1 MKKLV
6 TLLFLF
12 VGLVGF
18 AQVCP
23 TPTTTGAFVTLD
35 ATYQLATTSA
45 GSTDVGLCF
54 YNNTTELITAAQ
66 FRVFYDI
73 NTFSGVSTV
82 TSLNTSYAQYLQFV
96 DNPTAGYVTIT
107 MSYTGNLSSFTIP
120 NGAFVKLNLTHVA
133 GFASLTSTTPMTFS
147 GVQTFPQ
154 TATTQAGMDY
164 ALNLQNFGGV
174 FLQQLFSYSGTFT
187 NVTGSGAKNIPVI
200 LEKKLMTAS
209 SWTTVTTSTT
219 DVAGNFTFTNLP
231 IDITSWDVRIRVN
244 GSSLATGNIISV
256 SDSQKIN
263 RFVLGQDTPTGF
275 DFYTADA
282 NGDNNI
288 TVSDV
293 YSVFGRVSGRF
304 TVWPNSVKDVKF
316 FSASEYASING
327 ATSSLQSTIP
337 GVTDLVFNILPGAG
351 NTVTFYVAAPG
362 DANGT
367 GFQMARMTPIEILNP
382 ANAPLHIIDV
392 TTTYDDNTLNTIE
405 VHYPNLSVN
414 EENLVEVPVSV
425 KTNGQQLGSL
435 QLAMNYNST
444 LLDFR
449 GIKLESKIGNWV
461 SFMNPNDNVVE
472 WGGYD
477 PTLNTKLLQD
487 NELAFTLQF
496 ISRQIQSDWGVSPLY
511 VTRKHAGNPS
521 AKDFKITPTDGI
533 VTIMRIGDVGTGELK
548 ESMMVY
554 PNPVEDLVNVR
565 FRVTDNGSTWL
576 GIYSLDGRELQVIVN
591 KSMPKG
597 DYNYM
602 TSLGYLPSG
611 EYIAVL
617 RKKDLPVAS
626 KIIIKK

>member
-35 ATYQLATTSA
+35 ATYQLATTAA
-45 GSTDVGLCF
+45 GNTEVGLCF

-66 FRVFYDI
+66 FRVFYDK
-73 NTFSGVSTV
+73 NTFSGVSNV

-96 DNPTAGYVTIT
+96 DNPAVGFVTIT

-154 TATTQAGMDY
+154 TATNQAGMDY
-164 ALNLQNFGGV
+164 ALTLQNFGGV
-174 FLQQLFSYSGTFT
+174 FLPQTFSYSGTFT

-200 LEKKLMTAS
+200 LEKKLMTS
-209 SWTTVTTSTT
+209 STWTTVTTSTT
-219 DVAGNFTFTNLP
+219 NVDGNFTFTNLP

-244 GSSLATGNIISV
+244 GSTLATGNIISV

-263 RFVLGQDTPTGF
+263 RFVLGQDVPTGF
-275 DFYTADA
+275 DFYTSDV

-293 YSVFGRVSGRF
+293 YGVFGRVSGRF
-304 TVWPNSVKDVKF
+304 TSWPNSVKDIKF
-316 FSASEYASING
+316 FSATEYASING
-327 ATSSLQSTIP
+327 ATTSLQSTIP

-392 TTTYDDNTLNTIE
+392 TTTYDNNSLNTIE

-425 KTNGQQLGSL
+425 KTNGRQLGSL
-435 QLAMNYNST
+435 QLAMNYNSE
-444 LLDFR
+444 LLDFK
-449 GIKLESKIGNWV
+449 GIRAESKIGSWL

-477 PTLNTKLLQD
+477 PTLNTKLLND

-496 ISRQIQSDWGVSPLY
+496 ISKQIQSDWMVSPLY
-511 VTRKHAGNPS
+511 VTRKHAGDTF
-521 AKDFKITPTDGI
+521 ARDLKITPTDGI
-533 VTIMRIGDVGTGELK
+533 VQIMRVGNIGKLIGDMT
-548 ESMMVY
+548 VY
-554 PNPVEDLVNVR
+554 PNPVEDLVNVK
-565 FRVTDNGSTWL
+565 FRVTENGNTWL
-576 GIYSLDGRELQVIVN
+576 GIYSLDGREIKVIVN
-591 KSMPKG
+591 QSMPEG
-597 DYNYM
+597 EYTYM
-602 TSLGYLPSG
+602 SNLGYLPSG

-617 RKKDLPVAS
+617 RKKDLPMTS
-626 KIIIKK
+626 KILIKK

>member
-1 MKKLV
+1 
-6 TLLFLF
+6 
-12 VGLVGF
+12 
-18 AQVCP
+18 
-23 TPTTTGAFVTLD
+23 VTLD
-35 ATYQLATTSA
+35 ATYQLATTTA

-54 YNNTTELITAAQ
+54 YNNTSELITAAQ
-66 FRVFYDI
+66 FRVFYDK
-73 NTFSGVSTV
+73 NTFSGVSNV

-96 DNPTAGYVTIT
+96 DNPAVGYVTIT

-154 TATTQAGMDY
+154 TATNQSGMDY
-164 ALNLQNFGGV
+164 ALTLENFGGV
-174 FLQQLFSYSGTFT
+174 FLPQTFSYSGTFT

-200 LEKKLMTAS
+200 LEKKLMTTS
-209 SWTTVTTSTT
+209 TWTTVTTSTT
-219 DVAGNFTFTNLP
+219 DVEGNFVFTNLP

-275 DFYTADA
+275 DFYTADV

-293 YSVFGRVSGRF
+293 YGVFGRVSGRF
-304 TVWPNSVKDVKF
+304 TSWPNSVKDIKF
-316 FSASEYASING
+316 FSATEYASING
-327 ATSSLQSTIP
+327 ASTSLQSTIP

-351 NTVTFYVAAPG
+351 NSVTFYVAAPG

-382 ANAPLHIIDV
+382 SNAPLHIIDV

-405 VHYPNLSVN
+405 VNYPNLSVN

-444 LLDFR
+444 LLDFK
-449 GIKLESKIGNWV
+449 GIRAESKIGGWI

-477 PTLNTKLLQD
+477 PTLNTKLLND

-496 ISRQIQSDWGVSPLY
+496 ISKQIQSDWSVSPLY
-511 VTRKHAGNPS
+511 VTRKHAGNTS
-521 AKDFKITPTDGI
+521 ARDLKITPTDGI
-533 VTIMRIGDVGTGELK
+533 VQIMRVGNIGKLVGDMT
-548 ESMMVY
+548 VY
-554 PNPVEDLVNVR
+554 PNPVDDLVNVK
-565 FRVTDNGSTWL
+565 FRVTENGSTWL
-576 GIYSLDGRELQVIVN
+576 GIYSLDGREIKVIVN
-591 KSMPKG
+591 QSIPEG
-597 DYNYM
+597 EYTYM
-602 TSLGYLPSG
+602 SNLGYLPSG

-617 RKKDLPVAS
+617 RKKVIPMTS
-626 KIIIKK
+626 KILIKK

>member
-12 VGLVGF
+12 VGLIGS

-35 ATYQLATTSA
+35 ATYQLATTTA

-66 FRVFYDI
+66 FRVFYDK

-96 DNPTAGYVTIT
+96 DNPSVGYVTIT
-107 MSYTGNLSSFTIP
+107 MSYTGNLPSFTIP
-120 NGAFVKLNLTHVA
+120 NGTFVKLNLTHVA

-164 ALNLQNFGGV
+164 TLNLQNFGGV

-231 IDITSWDVRIRVN
+231 IDITSWDVRIRVD
-244 GSSLATGNIISV
+244 GSTLATGNIISV

-263 RFVLGQDTPTGF
+263 RFVLGQDVPTGF

-327 ATSSLQSTIP
+327 SSTSLQSTIP
-337 GVTDLVFNILPGAG
+337 GVTDLVFNILPGSA
-351 NTVTFYVAAPG
+351 NSVTFYVAAPG

-414 EENLVEVPVSV
+414 SENLVEVPVSV

-435 QLAMNYNST
+435 QLAMNYDSN

-461 SFMNPNDNVVE
+461 SFMNPNNNTVE

-496 ISRQIQSDWGVSPLY
+496 ISRQIQSNWGVSPLY
-511 VTRKHAGNPS
+511 VTRKHAGDTS

-533 VTIMRIGDVGTGELK
+533 VTIMKVANVGELN
-548 ESMMVY
+548 ETMMVY

-565 FRVTDNGSTWL
+565 FRVTENGSTWL
-576 GIYSLDGRELQVIVN
+576 GIYSLDGKELQVIVN

-602 TSLGYLPSG
+602 ANLGYLPSG
-611 EYIAVL
+611 EYVAVL

-626 KIIIKK
+626 KIILKK

>member
-35 ATYQLATTSA
+35 ATYQLATTTA
-45 GSTDVGLCF
+45 GNTDVGLCF

-275 DFYTADA
+275 DFYTADV

-293 YSVFGRVSGRF
+293 YGVFGRVSGRF
-304 TVWPNSVKDVKF
+304 TSWPNSVKDVKF

-367 GFQMARMTPIEILNP
+367 GFQMARMTPIEIINP

-521 AKDFKITPTDGI
+521 AKDLKITPTDGI
-533 VTIMRIGDVGTGELK
+533 VSIMRIGNVGTGELK

>member
-23 TPTTTGAFVTLD
+23 TPSTTGAFVTLD
-35 ATYQLATTSA
+35 ATYQLATTTA

-54 YNNTTELITAAQ
+54 YNNTSQLITAAQ

-73 NTFSGVSTV
+73 NTFSGVSAV

-219 DVAGNFTFTNLP
+219 NVAGNFTFTNLP
-231 IDITSWDVRIRVN
+231 IDITSWDVRIRVD
-244 GSSLATGNIISV
+244 GSTLATGNIISV

-275 DFYTADA
+275 DFYTADV

-304 TVWPNSVKDVKF
+304 TVWPNLVKDVKF

-337 GVTDLVFNILPGAG
+337 GVTDLVFNILPGSA
-351 NTVTFYVAAPG
+351 NSVTFYVAAPG

-414 EENLVEVPVSV
+414 SENLVEIPVSV

-435 QLAMNYNST
+435 QLAMNYDSN

-449 GIKLESKIGNWV
+449 GIKLESKIGSWV
-461 SFMNPNDNVVE
+461 SFMNPNNNVVE

-511 VTRKHAGNPS
+511 VTRKFAGDTS

-533 VTIMRIGDVGTGELK
+533 VTIMKIANVGELN
-548 ESMMVY
+548 ETMMVY

-565 FRVTDNGSTWL
+565 FKVTENGSTWL

>member
-35 ATYQLATTSA
+35 ATYQLATTTA

-66 FRVFYDI
+66 FRVFYDK
-73 NTFSGVSTV
+73 NTFSGVSNV

-96 DNPTAGYVTIT
+96 DNPTVGYVTIT
-107 MSYTGNLSSFTIP
+107 MSYTGNLPSFTIP

-154 TATTQAGMDY
+154 TATNQAGMDY
-164 ALNLQNFGGV
+164 ALTLQNFGGV
-174 FLQQLFSYSGTFT
+174 FLPQTFSYSGTFT

-231 IDITSWDVRIRVN
+231 IDITSWDVRIRVD
-244 GSSLATGNIISV
+244 GSTLSTGNIISV

-263 RFVLGQDTPTGF
+263 RFVLGQDVPTGF

-304 TVWPNSVKDVKF
+304 TVWPNLVKDVKF

-521 AKDFKITPTDGI
+521 AKDLKITPTDGI
-533 VTIMRIGDVGTGELK
+533 VSIMRVGNVGTGELN

>member
-35 ATYQLATTSA
+35 ATYQLATTTA
-45 GSTDVGLCF
+45 GNTDVGLCF

-275 DFYTADA
+275 DFYTADV

-293 YSVFGRVSGRF
+293 YGVFGRVSGRF
-304 TVWPNSVKDVKF
+304 TSWPNSVKDVKF

-367 GFQMARMTPIEILNP
+367 GFQMARMTPIEIINP

-533 VTIMRIGDVGTGELK
+533 VTIMRIGGVGELK

-565 FRVTDNGSTWL
+565 FKVTENGSTWL

-602 TSLGYLPSG
+602 ANLGYLPSG

-626 KIIIKK
+626 KIILKK

>member
-1 MKKLV
+1 MRKLV

-12 VGLVGF
+12 VGLIGF

-35 ATYQLATTSA
+35 ATYQLATTTA

-54 YNNTTELITAAQ
+54 YNNTSQLITAAQ
-66 FRVFYDI
+66 FRVFYDK
-73 NTFSGVSTV
+73 NTFSGVSAV
-82 TSLNTSYAQYLQFV
+82 TSLNASYAQYLQFV
-96 DNPTAGYVTIT
+96 DNPSVGYVTIT

-231 IDITSWDVRIRVN
+231 IDITSWDVRIRVD
-244 GSSLATGNIISV
+244 GSTLATGNIISV

-263 RFVLGQDTPTGF
+263 RIVLGQDVPTGF

-304 TVWPNSVKDVKF
+304 SVWPNLVKDVKF

-337 GVTDLVFNILPGAG
+337 GVTDLVFNILPGSA
-351 NTVTFYVAAPG
+351 NSVTFYVAAPG

-414 EENLVEVPVSV
+414 SENLVEIPVSV

-435 QLAMNYNST
+435 QLAMNYDSN

-461 SFMNPNDNVVE
+461 SFMNPNGNVVE

-496 ISRQIQSDWGVSPLY
+496 ISRQIQSNWGVSPLY
-511 VTRKHAGNPS
+511 VTRKFAGDTS
-521 AKDFKITPTDGI
+521 AKDLKITPTDGI
-533 VTIMRIGDVGTGELK
+533 VTIMKIGEVGELT
-548 ESMMVY
+548 ENMMVY

-565 FRVTDNGSTWL
+565 FRVTENGSTWL
-576 GIYSLDGRELQVIVN
+576 GIYTLDGKELQVIVN

-611 EYIAVL
+611 EYLAVL
-617 RKKDLPVAS
+617 RKKDLPIAS
-626 KIIIKK
+626 KIILKK

>member
-35 ATYQLATTSA
+35 ATYQLATTAA
-45 GSTDVGLCF
+45 GNTEVGLCF

-275 DFYTADA
+275 DFYTADV

-293 YSVFGRVSGRF
+293 YGGFGRVSGRF
-304 TVWPNSVKDVKF
+304 TSWPNSVKDVKF

-533 VTIMRIGDVGTGELK
+533 VTIMKIGGVGELK
-548 ESMMVY
+548 ENMMVY

-565 FRVTDNGSTWL
+565 FKVTENGSTWL
-576 GIYSLDGRELQVIVN
+576 GIYSLDGKELQVIVN

-602 TSLGYLPSG
+602 ANLGYLPSG
-611 EYIAVL
+611 EYLAVL

-626 KIIIKK
+626 KIILKK

>member
-23 TPTTTGAFVTLD
+23 TPTTTGVFVTLD
-35 ATYQLATTSA
+35 ETYQLATTTA

-66 FRVFYDI
+66 FRVFYDK
-73 NTFSGVSTV
+73 NTFSGVSNV

-96 DNPTAGYVTIT
+96 DNPTVGFVTIT
-107 MSYTGNLSSFTIP
+107 MSYTGNLPSFTIP

-154 TATTQAGMDY
+154 TSTNQAGMDY
-164 ALNLQNFGGV
+164 ALTLENFGGV
-174 FLQQLFSYSGTFT
+174 FLPQTFSYSGTFT

-200 LEKKLMTAS
+200 LEKKLMTS
-209 SWTTVTTSTT
+209 STWTTVTTSTT
-219 DVAGNFTFTNLP
+219 DVDGNFTFTDLP

-244 GSSLATGNIISV
+244 GSTLDTGNVISV

-275 DFYTADA
+275 DFYTADV

-293 YSVFGRVSGRF
+293 YGAFGRVSGRF
-304 TVWPNSVKDVKF
+304 TSWPNNVKDVKF
-316 FSASEYASING
+316 FSSTEYASING

-337 GVTDLVFNILPGAG
+337 GVTDLVFNILPGDG
-351 NTVTFYVAAPG
+351 NSVTFYVAVPG

-382 ANAPLHIIDV
+382 TNAPLYIIDV
-392 TTTYDDNTLNTIE
+392 TTTYDDNSLNTIE

-414 EENLVEVPVSV
+414 EKNLVEVPVSV
-425 KTNGQQLGSL
+425 KTNGRQLGSL
-435 QLAMNYNST
+435 QLAMNYNSE
-444 LLDFR
+444 LLDFK
-449 GIKLESKIGNWV
+449 GIKAESKIGSWI
-461 SFMNPNDNVVE
+461 SFMNPNDDVVE

-477 PTLNTKLLQD
+477 PTLNTKLLND
-487 NELAFTLQF
+487 NESVFTLQF
-496 ISRQIQSDWGVSPLY
+496 ISKQIQSDWSVSPLY
-511 VTRKHAGNPS
+511 VTRKYSGDS
-521 AKDFKITPTDGI
+521 FAKDLKITPTDGI
-533 VTIMRIGDVGTGELK
+533 IQIIRVGDIGELTGD
-548 ESMMVY
+548 MMVY
-554 PNPVEDLVNVR
+554 PNPVEDLLNVK
-565 FRVTDNGSTWL
+565 FRVKENGSTWL
-576 GIYSLDGRELQVIVN
+576 GIYSLDGREIKVIIN
-591 KSMPKG
+591 QSMPEG
-597 DYNYM
+597 EYTYM
-602 TSLGYLPSG
+602 TSLGYLPTG

-617 RKKDLPVAS
+617 RKKDLPIIS
-626 KIIIKK
+626 KILIKK

>member
-35 ATYQLATTSA
+35 STYQLATTTA

-54 YNNTTELITAAQ
+54 YNNTTELITAVQ
-66 FRVFYDI
+66 FRVFYDK
-73 NTFSGVSTV
+73 NTFSGVSDV

-96 DNPTAGYVTIT
+96 DNPTVGFVTIT

-154 TATTQAGMDY
+154 TATNQAGMDY

-174 FLQQLFSYSGTFT
+174 FLPQTFSYSGTFT

-200 LEKKLMTAS
+200 LEKKLMTS
-209 SWTTVTTSTT
+209 STWTTVTTSTT
-219 DVAGNFTFTNLP
+219 NVDGNFTFTNLP
-231 IDITSWDVRIRVN
+231 IDITSWDVRIRVE
-244 GSSLATGNIISV
+244 GSTLATGNIISV

-275 DFYTADA
+275 DFYTADV

-293 YSVFGRVSGRF
+293 YGVFGRVSGRF
-304 TVWPNSVKDVKF
+304 TSWPNSVKDIKF

-367 GFQMARMTPIEILNP
+367 GFQMARMTPIEIINP

-392 TTTYDDNTLNTIE
+392 TTTYDDNSLNTIE

-435 QLAMNYNST
+435 QLAMNYDSN
-444 LLDFR
+444 LLDFK
-449 GIKLESKIGNWV
+449 GIRAESKIGSWI

-477 PTLNTKLLQD
+477 PTLNTKLLNN

-496 ISRQIQSDWGVSPLY
+496 ISKQIQSDWGVSPLY
-511 VTRKHAGNPS
+511 VTRKHAGDTS
-521 AKDFKITPTDGI
+521 ARDLKITPTDGI
-533 VTIMRIGDVGTGELK
+533 VQIMRVGNVGTLTGD
-548 ESMMVY
+548 MMVY
-554 PNPVEDLVNVR
+554 PNPVDDLVNVK
-565 FRVTDNGSTWL
+565 FRVTENGSTWL
-576 GIYSLDGRELQVIVN
+576 GIYSIDGREIKVIIN
-591 KSMPKG
+591 QSMPQG
-597 DYNYM
+597 EYNYM

-617 RKKDLPVAS
+617 RKKDLPMIS
-626 KIIIKK
+626 KILIKK

>member
-35 ATYQLATTSA
+35 ATYQLATTAA

-66 FRVFYDI
+66 FRVFYDK
-73 NTFSGVSTV
+73 NTFSGVSAV

-96 DNPTAGYVTIT
+96 DNPAVGYVTIT

-164 ALNLQNFGGV
+164 ALTLENFGGV
-174 FLQQLFSYSGTFT
+174 FLQQLFSYNGTFT

-209 SWTTVTTSTT
+209 TWTTVTTSTT
-219 DVAGNFTFTNLP
+219 DVDGNFTFTNLP

-275 DFYTADA
+275 DFYTADV

-293 YSVFGRVSGRF
+293 YGVFGRVSGRF
-304 TVWPNSVKDVKF
+304 TSWPNSVKDVKF
-316 FSASEYASING
+316 FSATEYASING

-351 NTVTFYVAAPG
+351 NSVTFYVASPG

-414 EENLVEVPVSV
+414 EENLVEIPVSV

-449 GIKLESKIGNWV
+449 GIKLESKIGSWV

-521 AKDFKITPTDGI
+521 ARDLKITPTDGI
-533 VTIMRIGDVGTGELK
+533 VSIMRIGNVGTGELK
-548 ESMMVY
+548 ESMVVY

>member
-12 VGLVGF
+12 VGLIGS

-23 TPTTTGAFVTLD
+23 TPTTTGAFITLD
-35 ATYQLATTSA
+35 ATYQLATTTA

-54 YNNTTELITAAQ
+54 YNNTSQLLTAAQ
-66 FRVFYDI
+66 FRVFYDK
-73 NTFSGVSTV
+73 NTFSGVSNV
-82 TSLNTSYAQYLQFV
+82 TSLNDSYAQYLQFV

-231 IDITSWDVRIRVN
+231 IDITSWDVRIRVD
-244 GSSLATGNIISV
+244 GSTLATGNIISV

-263 RFVLGQDTPTGF
+263 RIVLGQDVPTGF

-282 NGDNNI
+282 NGDDNI

-304 TVWPNSVKDVKF
+304 TVWPNLVKDVKF

-337 GVTDLVFNILPGAG
+337 GVTDLVFNILPGSA
-351 NTVTFYVAAPG
+351 NSVTFYVAAPG

-414 EENLVEVPVSV
+414 SENLVEIPVSV

-435 QLAMNYNST
+435 QLAMNYDSN

-461 SFMNPNDNVVE
+461 SFMNPNGNVVE

-511 VTRKHAGNPS
+511 VTRKFAGDTS
-521 AKDFKITPTDGI
+521 AKDLKITPTDGI
-533 VTIMRIGDVGTGELK
+533 VTIMKIGEVGELTDN
-548 ESMMVY
+548 MTVY
-554 PNPVEDLVNVR
+554 PNPVDDLVNVR
-565 FRVTDNGSTWL
+565 FRVVENGSTWL
-576 GIYSLDGRELQVIVN
+576 GIYSLDGKELQVIVN
-591 KSMPKG
+591 KSMPVG
-597 DYNYM
+597 QYNYM

-611 EYIAVL
+611 EYVAVL
-617 RKKDLPVAS
+617 RKKDLPIAT
-626 KIIIKK
+626 KIILKK

>member
-35 ATYQLATTSA
+35 ATYQLATTTA

-54 YNNTTELITAAQ
+54 YNNTSQLITAAQ
-66 FRVFYDI
+66 FRVFYDK

-96 DNPTAGYVTIT
+96 DNPASGYVTIT

-231 IDITSWDVRIRVN
+231 IDITSWDVRIRVD
-244 GSSLATGNIISV
+244 GSTLATGNIISV

-263 RFVLGQDTPTGF
+263 RIVLGQDVPTGF

-304 TVWPNSVKDVKF
+304 TVWPNLVKDVKF

-337 GVTDLVFNILPGAG
+337 GVTDLIFNILPGSA
-351 NTVTFYVAAPG
+351 NSVTFYVAAPG

-414 EENLVEVPVSV
+414 SENLVEIPVSV

-435 QLAMNYNST
+435 QLAMNYDST

-461 SFMNPNDNVVE
+461 SFMNPNGNVVE

-511 VTRKHAGNPS
+511 VTRKFAGDTS
-521 AKDFKITPTDGI
+521 AKDLKITPTDGI
-533 VTIMRIGDVGTGELK
+533 VTIMKIGEVGELT
-548 ESMMVY
+548 SNMMVY

-565 FRVTDNGSTWL
+565 FRVTENGRTWL
-576 GIYSLDGRELQVIVN
+576 GIYTLDGKELQVIVN

>member
-12 VGLVGF
+12 VGLIGS

-35 ATYQLATTSA
+35 ATYQLATTTA

-54 YNNTTELITAAQ
+54 YNNTPQLITAAQ
-66 FRVFYDI
+66 FRVFYDK
-73 NTFSGVSTV
+73 NTFSGVSNV
-82 TSLNTSYAQYLQFV
+82 TSLNESYAQYLQFV

-107 MSYTGNLSSFTIP
+107 MSYTGNLPSFTIP

-174 FLQQLFSYSGTFT
+174 FLPQTFTYSGTFT

-200 LEKKLMTAS
+200 LEKKLMAS
-209 SWTTVTTSTT
+209 STWSTVTTSTT
-219 DVAGNFTFTNLP
+219 NVDGAFTFTNLP
-231 IDITSWDVRIRVN
+231 IDITSWDVRIRVD
-244 GSSLATGNIISV
+244 GSTLTTGNIISV

-263 RFVLGQDTPTGF
+263 RFVLGQDVPTGF

-304 TVWPNSVKDVKF
+304 TSWPNSVKDVKF

-533 VTIMRIGDVGTGELK
+533 VTIMRIGNVGTGELK
-548 ESMMVY
+548 ENMMVY

-565 FRVTDNGSTWL
+565 FRVTENGSTWL
-576 GIYSLDGRELQVIVN
+576 GIYSLDGKELQVIVN

-597 DYNYM
+597 EYNYM
-602 TSLGYLPSG
+602 ASLGYLPSG

-617 RKKDLPVAS
+617 RKKDLPLTS

>member
-23 TPTTTGAFVTLD
+23 TPTTTGVFVTLD
-35 ATYQLATTSA
+35 ETYQLATTTA

-66 FRVFYDI
+66 FRVFYDK
-73 NTFSGVSTV
+73 NTFSGVSNV

-96 DNPTAGYVTIT
+96 DNPTVGFVTIT
-107 MSYTGNLSSFTIP
+107 MSYTGNLPSFTIP

-133 GFASLTSTTPMTFS
+133 GFASLTSTTPITFS

-154 TATTQAGMDY
+154 TSTNQAGMDY
-164 ALNLQNFGGV
+164 ALTLENFGGV
-174 FLQQLFSYSGTFT
+174 FLPQTFSYSGTFT

-200 LEKKLMTAS
+200 LEKKLMTS
-209 SWTTVTTSTT
+209 STWTTVTTSTT
-219 DVAGNFTFTNLP
+219 DVDGNFTFTDLP

-244 GSSLATGNIISV
+244 GSTLDTGNVISV

-275 DFYTADA
+275 DFYTADV

-293 YSVFGRVSGRF
+293 YGAFGRVSGRF
-304 TVWPNSVKDVKF
+304 TSWPNNVKDVKF
-316 FSASEYASING
+316 FSSTEYASING

-337 GVTDLVFNILPGAG
+337 GVTDLVFNILPGDG
-351 NTVTFYVAAPG
+351 NSVTFYVAVPG

-382 ANAPLHIIDV
+382 TNAPLYIIDV
-392 TTTYDDNTLNTIE
+392 TTTYDDNSLNTIE

-414 EENLVEVPVSV
+414 EKNLVEVPVSV
-425 KTNGQQLGSL
+425 KTNGRQLGSL
-435 QLAMNYNST
+435 QLAMNYNSE
-444 LLDFR
+444 LLDFK
-449 GIKLESKIGNWV
+449 GIKAESKIGSWI
-461 SFMNPNDNVVE
+461 SFMNPNDDVVE

-477 PTLNTKLLQD
+477 PTLNTKLLND
-487 NELAFTLQF
+487 NESVFTLQF
-496 ISRQIQSDWGVSPLY
+496 ISKQIQSDWSVSPLY
-511 VTRKHAGNPS
+511 VTRKYSGDS
-521 AKDFKITPTDGI
+521 FAKDLKITPTDGI
-533 VTIMRIGDVGTGELK
+533 IQIIRVGDIGELTGD
-548 ESMMVY
+548 MMVY
-554 PNPVEDLVNVR
+554 PNPVEDLLNVK
-565 FRVTDNGSTWL
+565 FRVKENGSTWL
-576 GIYSLDGRELQVIVN
+576 GIYSLDGREIKVIIN
-591 KSMPKG
+591 QSMPEG
-597 DYNYM
+597 EYTYM
-602 TSLGYLPSG
+602 TSLGYLPTG

-617 RKKDLPVAS
+617 RKKDLPIIS
-626 KIIIKK
+626 KILIKK

>member
-1 MKKLV
+1 
-6 TLLFLF
+6 LF

-35 ATYQLATTSA
+35 ATYQLATTTA
-45 GSTDVGLCF
+45 GNTDVGLCF

-275 DFYTADA
+275 DFYTADV

-293 YSVFGRVSGRF
+293 YGVFGRVSGRF
-304 TVWPNSVKDVKF
+304 TSWPNSVKDVKF

-367 GFQMARMTPIEILNP
+367 GFQMARMTPIEIINP

-521 AKDFKITPTDGI
+521 AKDLKITPTDGI
-533 VTIMRIGDVGTGELK
+533 VSIMRIGNVGTGELK

>member
-1 MKKLV
+1 
-6 TLLFLF
+6 
-12 VGLVGF
+12 VGF
-18 AQVCP
+18 
-23 TPTTTGAFVTLD
+23 
-35 ATYQLATTSA
+35 
-45 GSTDVGLCF
+45 
-54 YNNTTELITAAQ
+54 
-66 FRVFYDI
+66 
-73 NTFSGVSTV
+73 
-82 TSLNTSYAQYLQFV
+82 
-96 DNPTAGYVTIT
+96 VTIT

-154 TATTQAGMDY
+154 TATNQAGMDY
-164 ALNLQNFGGV
+164 ALTLQNFGGV
-174 FLQQLFSYSGTFT
+174 FLPQTFSYSGTFT

-209 SWTTVTTSTT
+209 TWTTVTTSTT
-219 DVAGNFTFTNLP
+219 DVDGNFTFTNLP

-244 GSSLATGNIISV
+244 GSTLATGNIISV

-275 DFYTADA
+275 DFYTADV

-293 YSVFGRVSGRF
+293 YGVFGRVSGRF
-304 TVWPNSVKDVKF
+304 TSWPNSVKDIKF
-316 FSASEYASING
+316 FSVSEYASING
-327 ATSSLQSTIP
+327 ATTSLQSTIP

-351 NTVTFYVAAPG
+351 NSVTFYVAAPG

-367 GFQMARMTPIEILNP
+367 GFQMARMTPIEIINP

-392 TTTYDDNTLNTIE
+392 TTTYDNNTLNTIE

-425 KTNGQQLGSL
+425 KTNGRQLGSL
-435 QLAMNYNST
+435 QLAMNYNSN
-444 LLDFR
+444 LLDFK
-449 GIKLESKIGNWV
+449 GIRAESKIGGWL

-477 PTLNTKLLQD
+477 PTLNTKLLND

-496 ISRQIQSDWGVSPLY
+496 ISKQIQSDWMVSPLY
-511 VTRKHAGNPS
+511 VTRKHAGDTF
-521 AKDFKITPTDGI
+521 ARDLKITPTDGI
-533 VTIMRIGDVGTGELK
+533 VQIMRVGNIGKLIGDMT
-548 ESMMVY
+548 VY
-554 PNPVEDLVNVR
+554 PNPVDDLVNVK
-565 FRVTDNGSTWL
+565 FRVTENGNTWL
-576 GIYSLDGRELQVIVN
+576 GIYSLDGREIKVIVN
-591 KSMPKG
+591 QSMPEG
-597 DYNYM
+597 EYTYM
-602 TSLGYLPSG
+602 SNLGYLPSG

-617 RKKDLPVAS
+617 RKKDLPMTS
-626 KIIIKK
+626 KILIKK

>member
-35 ATYQLATTSA
+35 ATYQLATTAA
-45 GSTDVGLCF
+45 GNTEVGLCF

-66 FRVFYDI
+66 FRVFYDK
-73 NTFSGVSTV
+73 NTFSGVSNV

-96 DNPTAGYVTIT
+96 DNPAVGFVTIT

-275 DFYTADA
+275 DFYTSDV

-293 YSVFGRVSGRF
+293 YGVFGRVSGRF
-304 TVWPNSVKDVKF
+304 TSWPNSVKDIKF
-316 FSASEYASING
+316 FSATEYASING
-327 ATSSLQSTIP
+327 ATTSLQSTIP

-367 GFQMARMTPIEILNP
+367 GFQMARMIPIEIINP

-392 TTTYDDNTLNTIE
+392 TTTYDNNTLNTIE

-425 KTNGQQLGSL
+425 KTNGRQLGSL
-435 QLAMNYNST
+435 QLAMNYNSN
-444 LLDFR
+444 LLDFK
-449 GIKLESKIGNWV
+449 GIKAESKIGGWI

-477 PTLNTKLLQD
+477 PTLNTKLLND

-496 ISRQIQSDWGVSPLY
+496 ISKQIQSDWMVSPLY
-511 VTRKHAGNPS
+511 VTRKHAGDTF
-521 AKDFKITPTDGI
+521 ARDLKITPTDGI
-533 VTIMRIGDVGTGELK
+533 VQIMRVGDIGTLTGD
-548 ESMMVY
+548 MMVY
-554 PNPVEDLVNVR
+554 PNPVDDLVNVK
-565 FRVTDNGSTWL
+565 FRVTENGSTWL
-576 GIYSLDGRELQVIVN
+576 GIYSIDGREIKVIIN
-591 KSMPKG
+591 QSMPEG
-597 DYNYM
+597 EYTYM
-602 TSLGYLPSG
+602 TSLGYLPTG

-617 RKKDLPVAS
+617 RKKDLPMTS
-626 KIIIKK
+626 KILIKK

>member
-23 TPTTTGAFVTLD
+23 TPATTGVFVTLD
-35 ATYQLATTSA
+35 ATYQLATTTA

-54 YNNTTELITAAQ
+54 YNNTSQLITAAQ
-66 FRVFYDI
+66 FRVFYDK

-82 TSLNTSYAQYLQFV
+82 TSLNASYAQYLQFV

-209 SWTTVTTSTT
+209 TWTTVTTSTT
-219 DVAGNFTFTNLP
+219 NVDGAFTFTNLP

-263 RFVLGQDTPTGF
+263 RFVLGQDVPTGF

-304 TVWPNSVKDVKF
+304 TSWPNNVKDVKF
-316 FSASEYASING
+316 FSASEYALING
-327 ATSSLQSTIP
+327 SSTSLQSTIP
-337 GVTDLVFNILPGAG
+337 GVTDLVFNILPGSA
-351 NTVTFYVAAPG
+351 NSVTFYVAAPG

-392 TTTYDDNTLNTIE
+392 TTTYDDNSLNTIE
-405 VHYPNLSVN
+405 VHYPNLTVN
-414 EENLVEVPVSV
+414 SENLVEVPVSV

-435 QLAMNYNST
+435 QLAMNFNSD

-449 GIKLESKIGNWV
+449 GIKAESKIGSWV
-461 SFMNPNDNVVE
+461 SFMNPNGNVVE

-477 PTLNTKLLQD
+477 PTLNTKLLDD

-496 ISRQIQSDWGVSPLY
+496 IAKQIQSDWSVSPLY
-511 VTRKHAGNPS
+511 VTRKYAGDTT
-521 AKDFKITPTDGI
+521 AKDLKITPTDGI
-533 VTIMRIGDVGTGELK
+533 VTIMKVGEVGEL
-548 ESMMVY
+548 SGDMMVY
-554 PNPVEDLVNVR
+554 PNPVDDLVNVK
-565 FRVTDNGSTWL
+565 FRVTENGSTWL
-576 GIYSLDGRELQVIVN
+576 GIYSLDGKEIKVIVN
-591 KSMPKG
+591 QSMPAG
-597 DYNYM
+597 QYNYM
-602 TSLGYLPSG
+602 ASLGYLPSG
-611 EYIAVL
+611 EYVAVL
-617 RKKDLPVAS
+617 RKKDLSTIS
-626 KIIIKK
+626 KILVKK

>member
-12 VGLVGF
+12 VGLIGS

-35 ATYQLATTSA
+35 ATYQLATTTA

-54 YNNTTELITAAQ
+54 YNNTTQLLTAAQ
-66 FRVFYDI
+66 FRVFYDKD
-73 NTFSGVSTV
+73 TFSGVSTV

-96 DNPTAGYVTIT
+96 DNPTSGYVTIT
-107 MSYTGNLSSFTIP
+107 MSYTGNQSTFTIP

-147 GVQTFPQ
+147 GVSTFPQ

-164 ALNLQNFGGV
+164 TLNLQNFGGV

-200 LEKKLMTAS
+200 LEKKLMTS
-209 SWTTVTTSTT
+209 STWTTVTTSTT
-219 DVAGNFTFTNLP
+219 DIAGGFVFTNLP
-231 IDITSWDVRIRVN
+231 IDITSWDVRIRVD
-244 GSSLATGNIISV
+244 GSTLATGNIISV

-263 RFVLGQDTPTGF
+263 RIVLGQDVPTGF

-304 TVWPNSVKDVKF
+304 SVWPNLVKDVKF
-316 FSASEYASING
+316 FSSVEYASING

-337 GVTDLVFNILPGAG
+337 GVTDLVFNILPGSA
-351 NTVTFYVAAPG
+351 NSVTFYVAAPG

-367 GFQMARMTPIEILNP
+367 GFQMARMTPIEIINP

-496 ISRQIQSDWGVSPLY
+496 ISKQIQSDWSVSPLY

-533 VTIMRIGDVGTGELK
+533 VTIMRIGNVGTAELK

-565 FRVTDNGSTWL
+565 FRVTENGSTWL
-576 GIYSLDGRELQVIVN
+576 GIYSLDGKELQVIVN

-602 TSLGYLPSG
+602 ASLGYLPSG

-617 RKKDLPVAS
+617 RKKDLPITS

>member
-35 ATYQLATTSA
+35 ATYQLATTTA

-54 YNNTTELITAAQ
+54 YNNTSQLITAAQ
-66 FRVFYDI
+66 FRVFYDK
-73 NTFSGVSTV
+73 NTFSGVSSV
-82 TSLNTSYAQYLQFV
+82 TSLNASYAQYLQFV
-96 DNPTAGYVTIT
+96 DNPSVGYVTIT

-164 ALNLQNFGGV
+164 VLNLQNFGGV

-187 NVTGSGAKNIPVI
+187 NVTASGAKNIPVI

-337 GVTDLVFNILPGAG
+337 GVTDLVFNILPGSA
-351 NTVTFYVAAPG
+351 NSVTFYVAAPG

-496 ISRQIQSDWGVSPLY
+496 ISRQIQSNWGVSPLY

-533 VTIMRIGDVGTGELK
+533 VSIMRIGNVGTGELK

>member
-66 FRVFYDI
+66 FRVFYDK
-73 NTFSGVSTV
+73 NTFSGVSNV

-96 DNPTAGYVTIT
+96 DNPTVGYVTIT

-154 TATTQAGMDY
+154 TATNQAGMDY
-164 ALNLQNFGGV
+164 ALTLQNFGGV
-174 FLQQLFSYSGTFT
+174 FLPQTFSYSGTFT

-231 IDITSWDVRIRVN
+231 IDITSWDVRIRVD
-244 GSSLATGNIISV
+244 GSTLATGNIISV

-263 RFVLGQDTPTGF
+263 RFVLGQDVPTGF

-304 TVWPNSVKDVKF
+304 TVWPNLVKDVKF

-533 VTIMRIGDVGTGELK
+533 VTIMRIGGVGELK

-565 FRVTDNGSTWL
+565 FKVTENGSTWL

-602 TSLGYLPSG
+602 ANLGYLPSG

-626 KIIIKK
+626 KIILKK

>member
-1 MKKLV
+1 MRKLV

-35 ATYQLATTSA
+35 ATYQLATTTA

-66 FRVFYDI
+66 FRVFYDK
-73 NTFSGVSTV
+73 NTFAGVSTV

-96 DNPTAGYVTIT
+96 DNPSVGYVTIT
-107 MSYTGNLSSFTIP
+107 MSYTGNLPSFTIP
-120 NGAFVKLNLTHVA
+120 NGTFVKLNLTHVA

-154 TATTQAGMDY
+154 TATNQAGMDY

-231 IDITSWDVRIRVN
+231 IDITSWDVRIRVD
-244 GSSLATGNIISV
+244 GSTLATGNIISV

-263 RFVLGQDTPTGF
+263 RFVLGQDVPTGF

-304 TVWPNSVKDVKF
+304 TVWPNLVKDVKF

-337 GVTDLVFNILPGAG
+337 GVTDLVFNILPGSA
-351 NTVTFYVAAPG
+351 NSVTFYVAAPG

-496 ISRQIQSDWGVSPLY
+496 ISKQIQSDWGVSPLY

-521 AKDFKITPTDGI
+521 AKDLKITPTDGI
-533 VTIMRIGDVGTGELK
+533 VTITRIGNVGTGELK

-576 GIYSLDGRELQVIVN
+576 GIYSLDGKELQVIVN

>member
-18 AQVCP
+18 SQVCP

-35 ATYQLATTSA
+35 ATYQLATTTA

-54 YNNTTELITAAQ
+54 YNNTSQLITAAQ

-73 NTFSGVSTV
+73 NTFSGVSAV
-82 TSLNTSYAQYLQFV
+82 TSLNASYAQYLQFV

-164 ALNLQNFGGV
+164 TLNLQNFGGV

-231 IDITSWDVRIRVN
+231 IDITSWDVRIRVD
-244 GSSLATGNIISV
+244 GSTLATGNIISV

-263 RFVLGQDTPTGF
+263 RIVLGQDVPTGF
-275 DFYTADA
+275 DFYTSDA

-304 TVWPNSVKDVKF
+304 SVWPNLVKDVKF

-337 GVTDLVFNILPGAG
+337 GVTDLVFNILPGSA
-351 NTVTFYVAAPG
+351 NSVTFYVAAPG

-414 EENLVEVPVSV
+414 SENLVEIPVSV

-435 QLAMNYNST
+435 QLAMNYDSN

-461 SFMNPNDNVVE
+461 SFMNPNGNVVE

-496 ISRQIQSDWGVSPLY
+496 ISRQIQSNWGVSPLY
-511 VTRKHAGNPS
+511 VTRKFAGDTS
-521 AKDFKITPTDGI
+521 AKDLKITPTDGI
-533 VTIMRIGDVGTGELK
+533 VTIMKIGEVGELT
-548 ESMMVY
+548 SNMMVY

-565 FRVTDNGSTWL
+565 FRVTENGSTWL
-576 GIYSLDGRELQVIVN
+576 GIYSLDGKELQVIVN

>member
-1 MKKLV
+1 MRKLV

-35 ATYQLATTSA
+35 ATYQLATTTA

-54 YNNTTELITAAQ
+54 YNNTSQLITAAQ
-66 FRVFYDI
+66 FRVFYDK
-73 NTFSGVSTV
+73 NTFSGVSAV
-82 TSLNTSYAQYLQFV
+82 TSLNASYAQYLQFV
-96 DNPTAGYVTIT
+96 DNPSVGYVTIT

-231 IDITSWDVRIRVN
+231 IDITSWDVRIRVD
-244 GSSLATGNIISV
+244 GSTLATGNIISV

-263 RFVLGQDTPTGF
+263 RIVLGQDVPTGF

-304 TVWPNSVKDVKF
+304 SVWPNLVKDVKF

-337 GVTDLVFNILPGAG
+337 GVTDLVFNILPGSA
-351 NTVTFYVAAPG
+351 NSVTFYVAAPG

-392 TTTYDDNTLNTIE
+392 TTTYDDNSLNTIE

-414 EENLVEVPVSV
+414 EENLVEVPVSA

-435 QLAMNYNST
+435 QLAMNF
-444 LLDFR
+444 L
-449 GIKLESKIGNWV
+449 
-461 SFMNPNDNVVE
+461 
-472 WGGYD
+472 
-477 PTLNTKLLQD
+477 
-487 NELAFTLQF
+487 
-496 ISRQIQSDWGVSPLY
+496 
-511 VTRKHAGNPS
+511 
-521 AKDFKITPTDGI
+521 
-533 VTIMRIGDVGTGELK
+533 
-548 ESMMVY
+548 
-554 PNPVEDLVNVR
+554 
-565 FRVTDNGSTWL
+565 
-576 GIYSLDGRELQVIVN
+576 
-591 KSMPKG
+591 
-597 DYNYM
+597 
-602 TSLGYLPSG
+602 
-611 EYIAVL
+611 
-617 RKKDLPVAS
+617 
-626 KIIIKK
+626 

>member
-35 ATYQLATTSA
+35 ATYQLATTTA
-45 GSTDVGLCF
+45 GSTDVSLCF

-66 FRVFYDI
+66 FRVFYDK
-73 NTFSGVSTV
+73 NTFSGVSNV

-96 DNPTAGYVTIT
+96 DNPTVGYVTIT

-154 TATTQAGMDY
+154 TATNQAGMDY
-164 ALNLQNFGGV
+164 ALTLQNFGGV
-174 FLQQLFSYSGTFT
+174 FLPQTFSYSGTFT

-231 IDITSWDVRIRVN
+231 IDITSWDVRIRVD
-244 GSSLATGNIISV
+244 GSTLATGNIISV

-263 RFVLGQDTPTGF
+263 RFVLGQDVPTGF

-351 NTVTFYVAAPG
+351 NSVTFYVAAPG

-414 EENLVEVPVSV
+414 EENLVEIPVSV

-533 VTIMRIGDVGTGELK
+533 VSIMRIGNVGTGELK

-565 FRVTDNGSTWL
+565 FRVTENGSTWL

-617 RKKDLPVAS
+617 RKKDLPITS

>member
-35 ATYQLATTSA
+35 ATYQLATTAA
-45 GSTDVGLCF
+45 GNTEVGLCF

-66 FRVFYDI
+66 FRVFYDK
-73 NTFSGVSTV
+73 NTFSGVSNV

-96 DNPTAGYVTIT
+96 DNPAVGFVTIT

-154 TATTQAGMDY
+154 TATNQAGMDY
-164 ALNLQNFGGV
+164 ALTLQNFGGV
-174 FLQQLFSYSGTFT
+174 FLPQTFSYSGTFT

-200 LEKKLMTAS
+200 LEKKLMTS
-209 SWTTVTTSTT
+209 STWTTVTTSTT
-219 DVAGNFTFTNLP
+219 NVDGNFTFTNLP

-244 GSSLATGNIISV
+244 GSTLATGNIISV

-263 RFVLGQDTPTGF
+263 RFVLGQDVPTGF
-275 DFYTADA
+275 DFYTSDV

-293 YSVFGRVSGRF
+293 YGVFGRVSGRF
-304 TVWPNSVKDVKF
+304 TSWPNSVKDIKF
-316 FSASEYASING
+316 FSDTEYASING
-327 ATSSLQSTIP
+327 ATTSLQSTIP

-392 TTTYDDNTLNTIE
+392 TTTYDNNSLNTIE

-425 KTNGQQLGSL
+425 KTNGRQLGSL
-435 QLAMNYNST
+435 QLAMNYNSE
-444 LLDFR
+444 LLDFK
-449 GIKLESKIGNWV
+449 GIRAESKIGSWL

-477 PTLNTKLLQD
+477 PTLNTKLLND

-496 ISRQIQSDWGVSPLY
+496 ISKQIQSDWMVSPLY
-511 VTRKHAGNPS
+511 VTRKHAGDTF
-521 AKDFKITPTDGI
+521 ARDLKITPTDGI
-533 VTIMRIGDVGTGELK
+533 VQIMRVGNIGKLIGDMT
-548 ESMMVY
+548 VY
-554 PNPVEDLVNVR
+554 PNPVEDLVNVK
-565 FRVTDNGSTWL
+565 FRVTENGNTWL
-576 GIYSLDGRELQVIVN
+576 GIYSLDGREIKVIVN
-591 KSMPKG
+591 QSMPEG
-597 DYNYM
+597 EYTYM
-602 TSLGYLPSG
+602 SNLGYLPSG

-617 RKKDLPVAS
+617 RKKDLPMTS
-626 KIIIKK
+626 KILIKK

>member
-35 ATYQLATTSA
+35 ATYQLATTTA

-66 FRVFYDI
+66 FRVFYDK
-73 NTFSGVSTV
+73 NTFSGVSNV

-96 DNPTAGYVTIT
+96 DNPTVGYVTIT
-107 MSYTGNLSSFTIP
+107 MSYTGNLPSFTIP

-154 TATTQAGMDY
+154 TATNQAGMDY
-164 ALNLQNFGGV
+164 ALTLQNFGGV
-174 FLQQLFSYSGTFT
+174 FLPQTFSYSGTFT

-231 IDITSWDVRIRVN
+231 IDITSWDVRIRVD
-244 GSSLATGNIISV
+244 GSTLSTGNIISV

-263 RFVLGQDTPTGF
+263 RFVLGQDVPTGF

-304 TVWPNSVKDVKF
+304 TVWPNLVKDVKF

-521 AKDFKITPTDGI
+521 AKDLKITPTDGI
-533 VTIMRIGDVGTGELK
+533 VSIMRIGNVGTGELK

-602 TSLGYLPSG
+602 ASLGYLPSG

>member
-35 ATYQLATTSA
+35 ATYQLATTTA
-45 GSTDVGLCF
+45 GNTDVGLCF

-275 DFYTADA
+275 DFYTADV

-293 YSVFGRVSGRF
+293 YGVFGRVSGRF
-304 TVWPNSVKDVKF
+304 TSWPNSVKDVKF

-367 GFQMARMTPIEILNP
+367 GFQMARMTPIEIINP

-521 AKDFKITPTDGI
+521 AKDLKITPTDGI
-533 VTIMRIGDVGTGELK
+533 VTIMRIGGVGELK

-565 FRVTDNGSTWL
+565 FKVTENGSTWL

-602 TSLGYLPSG
+602 ANLGYLPSG

-626 KIIIKK
+626 KIILKK

>member
-35 ATYQLATTSA
+35 ATYQLATTTA
-45 GSTDVGLCF
+45 GNTDVGLCF

-304 TVWPNSVKDVKF
+304 TVWPNLVKDVKF

-521 AKDFKITPTDGI
+521 AKDLKITPTDGI
-533 VTIMRIGDVGTGELK
+533 VSIMRVGNVGTGELK

-576 GIYSLDGRELQVIVN
+576 GIYSLDGKELQVIVN

>member
-35 ATYQLATTSA
+35 ATYQLATTTA

-54 YNNTTELITAAQ
+54 YNNTSQLITAAQ

-73 NTFSGVSTV
+73 NTFSGVSAV

-219 DVAGNFTFTNLP
+219 NVDGNFTFTNLP
-231 IDITSWDVRIRVN
+231 IDITSWDVRIRVD
-244 GSSLATGNIISV
+244 GSTLATGNIISV

-263 RFVLGQDTPTGF
+263 RFVLGQDVPTGF

-304 TVWPNSVKDVKF
+304 TVWPNLVKDVKF

-533 VTIMRIGDVGTGELK
+533 VTIMKIGSVGELT
-548 ESMMVY
+548 ENMMVY

-565 FRVTDNGSTWL
+565 FRVTENGSTWL
-576 GIYSLDGRELQVIVN
+576 GIYSLDGKELQVIVN

-602 TSLGYLPSG
+602 ANLGYLPSG

-626 KIIIKK
+626 KIILKK

>member
-12 VGLVGF
+12 VGLIGS

-23 TPTTTGAFVTLD
+23 TPTTTGAFITLD
-35 ATYQLATTSA
+35 ATYQLATTTA

-54 YNNTTELITAAQ
+54 YNNTSQLLTAAQ
-66 FRVFYDI
+66 FRVFYDK
-73 NTFSGVSTV
+73 NTFSGVSNV
-82 TSLNTSYAQYLQFV
+82 TSLNDSYAQYLQFV

-231 IDITSWDVRIRVN
+231 IDITSWDVRIRVD
-244 GSSLATGNIISV
+244 GSTLATGNIISV

-263 RFVLGQDTPTGF
+263 RIVLGQDVPTGF

-304 TVWPNSVKDVKF
+304 SVWPNLVKDVKF

-337 GVTDLVFNILPGAG
+337 GVTDLVFNILPGSA
-351 NTVTFYVAAPG
+351 NSVTFYVAAPG

-414 EENLVEVPVSV
+414 SENLVEIPVSV

-435 QLAMNYNST
+435 QLAMNYDSN

-461 SFMNPNDNVVE
+461 SFMNPNGNVVE

-496 ISRQIQSDWGVSPLY
+496 ISRQIQSNWGVSPLY
-511 VTRKHAGNPS
+511 VTRKFAGDTS
-521 AKDFKITPTDGI
+521 AKDLKITPTDGI
-533 VTIMRIGDVGTGELK
+533 VTIMKIGEVGELT
-548 ESMMVY
+548 ENMMVY

-565 FRVTDNGSTWL
+565 FRVIENGSTWL
-576 GIYSLDGRELQVIVN
+576 GIYTLDGKELQVIVN

-611 EYIAVL
+611 EYVAVL
-617 RKKDLPVAS
+617 RKKDLPIAT
-626 KIIIKK
+626 KIILKK

>member
-1 MKKLV
+1 MRKLV

-35 ATYQLATTSA
+35 ATYQLATTTA

-54 YNNTTELITAAQ
+54 YNNTSQLITAAQ
-66 FRVFYDI
+66 FRVFYDK
-73 NTFSGVSTV
+73 NTFSGVSAV
-82 TSLNTSYAQYLQFV
+82 TSLNASYAQYLQFV
-96 DNPTAGYVTIT
+96 DNPSVGYVTIT

-231 IDITSWDVRIRVN
+231 IDITSWDVRIRVD
-244 GSSLATGNIISV
+244 GSTLATGNIISV

-263 RFVLGQDTPTGF
+263 RIVLGQDVPTGF

-327 ATSSLQSTIP
+327 SSTSLQSTIP
-337 GVTDLVFNILPGAG
+337 GVTDLVFNILPGSA
-351 NTVTFYVAAPG
+351 NSVTFYVAAPG

-414 EENLVEVPVSV
+414 TENLVEIPVSV

-435 QLAMNYNST
+435 QLAMNYDST

-461 SFMNPNDNVVE
+461 SFMNPNGNVVE

-496 ISRQIQSDWGVSPLY
+496 ISRQIQSNWGVSPLY
-511 VTRKHAGNPS
+511 VTRKFAGDTS
-521 AKDFKITPTDGI
+521 AKDLKITPTDGI
-533 VTIMRIGDVGTGELK
+533 VTIMKIGEVGELT
-548 ESMMVY
+548 ENMMVY

-565 FRVTDNGSTWL
+565 FRVTENGSTWL
-576 GIYSLDGRELQVIVN
+576 GIYTLDGKELQVIVN

-611 EYIAVL
+611 EYLAVL
-617 RKKDLPVAS
+617 RKKDLPIAS
-626 KIIIKK
+626 KIILKK

>member
-35 ATYQLATTSA
+35 ATYQLATTAA
-45 GSTDVGLCF
+45 GNTEVGLCF

-66 FRVFYDI
+66 FRVFYDK
-73 NTFSGVSTV
+73 NTFSGVSNV

-96 DNPTAGYVTIT
+96 DNPAVGFVTIT

-154 TATTQAGMDY
+154 TATNQAGMDY

-174 FLQQLFSYSGTFT
+174 FLPQTFSYSGTFT

-231 IDITSWDVRIRVN
+231 IDITSWDVRIRVD
-244 GSSLATGNIISV
+244 GSTLATGNIISV

-263 RFVLGQDTPTGF
+263 RIVLGQDVPTGF

-304 TVWPNSVKDVKF
+304 TTWPNSVKDVKF
-316 FSASEYASING
+316 FSATEYASING

-392 TTTYDDNTLNTIE
+392 TTTYDDNSLNTIE

-414 EENLVEVPVSV
+414 TENLVEIPVSV

-435 QLAMNYNST
+435 QLAMNYDSN

-449 GIKLESKIGNWV
+449 GIKLESKIGSWV
-461 SFMNPNDNVVE
+461 SFMNPNNNVVE

-496 ISRQIQSDWGVSPLY
+496 ISRQIQSNWGVSPLY
-511 VTRKHAGNPS
+511 VTRKFAGDTS
-521 AKDFKITPTDGI
+521 AKDLKITPTDGI
-533 VTIMRIGDVGTGELK
+533 VTIMKIGEVGELT
-548 ESMMVY
+548 ENMMVY
-554 PNPVEDLVNVR
+554 PNPVEDLVNVK
-565 FRVTDNGSTWL
+565 FRVTENGSTWL
-576 GIYSLDGRELQVIVN
+576 GIYSLDGKELQVIVN

-602 TSLGYLPSG
+602 TNLGYLPSG
-611 EYIAVL
+611 EYVAVL

-626 KIIIKK
+626 KIILKK